1 MQEEPTSDEQSPFDK
16 IAGKAKQ
23 AAGKV
28 SGDKDLEAEGKVQET
43 EGKLREVADDAKAT
57 LGAVADRVKGSVDE
71 QKD

>member
-1 MQEEPTSDEQSPFDK
+1 MSDEQSPFDQ

-43 EGKLREVADDAKAT
+43 EGKLREAAEDAKAT